1 MRAFVGL
8 LRKEF
13 LQILRNAF
21 LPRLIVAF
29 PIMIMLLMPLIMT
42 MDVKN
47 VNVVVV
53 DLDRSTARPSRAA

>member
-1 MRAFVGL
+1 MGL